1 MWGSIAP
8 NASVGALAAEN
19 TPEQIAAAPGFT
31 EAIEEAIVT
40 VMQED
45 RSIEEF
51 FLVNQ
56 GSMGALRAVLAHLA
70 YAAAR
75 EQRS

>member
-1 MWGSIAP
+1 M
-8 NASVGALAAEN
+8 E
-19 TPEQIAAAPGFT
+19 
-31 EAIEEAIVT
+31 
-40 VMQED
+40 ED

-70 YAAAR
+70 HAAAR
-75 EQRS
+75 EPAQS